1 MKMTDQKELI
11 GALQLKIDEAILPFV
26 PRFEQLI
33 LLDFPNH
40 ANVGDSAIYAGELE
54 FFRKRF
60 QARPSIISDATN
72 IPWGRIEASKA
83 TDPIFLHGG
92 GNFGDLW
99 PQHQV
104 LREEVLKRFPGRL
117 VIQLPQSI
125 HYGDEGKVDQTAKT
139 IRKHGN
145 FVLLVRDE
153 ASFEIAKSNFQCEV
167 RRSPDMAFHLGALKP
182 PGRPVHELLLLLRND
197 REKRAEESAGGSNL
211 PPGTLVTDWLEDKKS
226 MKAGAK
232 AMTAIKALLK
242 GEAGEMAVRR
252 NYFELLAMNR
262 LRRGVDLLSSGNFII
277 TDRLH
282 VHILSILLDINHVVL
297 DNNYGKVSRF
307 INLWTSGFAKMT
319 QADSLSRA
327 LERYKPVAVQQ

>member
-1 MKMTDQKELI
+1 
-11 GALQLKIDEAILPFV
+11 
-26 PRFEQLI
+26 
-33 LLDFPNH
+33 
-40 ANVGDSAIYAGELE
+40 
-54 FFRKRF
+54 
-60 QARPSIISDATN
+60 
-72 IPWGRIEASKA
+72 
-83 TDPIFLHGG
+83 
-92 GNFGDLW
+92 
-99 PQHQV
+99 V

-125 HYGDEGKVDQTAKT
+125 HYGDEGKIDQTAKT
-139 IRKHGN
+139 IREHGN

-153 ASFEIAKSNFQCEV
+153 ASFEIAKSSFQCEV

-182 PGRPVHELLLLLRND
+182 PRRPVHELLLLLRND
-197 REKRAEESAGGSNL
+197 REKRAEESAGGPNL

-242 GEAGEMAVRR
+242 GESGEMAVRR

-262 LRRGVDLLSSGNFII
+262 LRRGVDLLTSGNFII

-327 LERYKPVAVQQ
+327 LERYKPVAIQ